1 MPLKTKHFD
10 AADPL
15 TSPELIDGYLDEAIA
30 TGNPAV
36 IRLALSVVA
45 RARRRLAVR
54 RRPGLSDQQPTL
66 VVTSTAFTCSERSAP
81 AAALRIRPGAIAPRR
96 GLSG

>member
-1 MPLKTKHFD
+1 MPLKTKPFD
-10 AADPL
+10 AADSL

-45 RARRRLAVR
+45 RARRRLAVKR
-54 RRPGLSDQQPTL
+54 RAT
-66 VVTSTAFTCSERSAP
+66 
-81 AAALRIRPGAIAPRR
+81 AALRTDPARGRTLDAPG
-96 GLSG
+96 S

>member
-1 MPLKTKHFD
+1 MPLKTKPFD

-54 RRPGLSDQQPTL
+54 RPAGRRKSDREPL
-66 VVTSTAFTCSERSAP
+66 
-81 AAALRIRPGAIAPRR
+81 
-96 GLSG
+96 

>member
-1 MPLKTKHFD
+1 MLLKTKPFD

-36 IRLALSVVA
+36 IRLALSVVLA
-45 RARRRLAVR
+45 RA
-54 RRPGLSDQQPTL
+54 
-66 VVTSTAFTCSERSAP
+66 
-81 AAALRIRPGAIAPRR
+81 GAWQ
-96 GLSG
+96 

>member
-1 MPLKTKHFD
+1 MPLKPRPFDD
-10 AADPL
+10 AAPL

-30 TGNPAV
+30 TGDPAV

-54 RRPGLSDQQPTL
+54 RRPG
-66 VVTSTAFTCSERSAP
+66 VTVQ
-81 AAALRIRPGAIAPRR
+81 
-96 GLSG
+96 

>member
-1 MPLKTKHFD
+1 MPLKTKPFD

-30 TGNPAV
+30 TGDPAV
-36 IRLALSVVA
+36 IRLALGVVA

-54 RRPGLSDQQPTL
+54 SRP
-66 VVTSTAFTCSERSAP
+66 VSTAFTCSERIAP
-81 AAALRIRPGAIAPRR
+81 AAAHRTGPAR
-96 GLSG
+96 GQTPDALGSSP

>member
-1 MPLKTKHFD
+1 MTGPARILAIFDYEILLAISPGRMPLKTKPFD

-45 RARRRLAVR
+45 RARRRLAVKR
-54 RRPGLSDQQPTL
+54 RAT
-66 VVTSTAFTCSERSAP
+66 
-81 AAALRIRPGAIAPRR
+81 AALRTDPARGRTLDAPG
-96 GLSG
+96 S

>member
-1 MPLKTKHFD
+1 MPLKTKPFD

-36 IRLALSVVA
+36 IRPALSVVA
-45 RARRRLAVR
+45 RAQAPGSEGVR
-54 RRPGLSDQQPTL
+54 GVSVQ
-66 VVTSTAFTCSERSAP
+66 
-81 AAALRIRPGAIAPRR
+81 
-96 GLSG
+96 

>member
-1 MPLKTKHFD
+1 MPLKTKPFD

-45 RARRRLAVR
+45 RARRRLAGKANASRRKGVR
-54 RRPGLSDQQPTL
+54 GSPGPE
-66 VVTSTAFTCSERSAP
+66 TA
-81 AAALRIRPGAIAPRR
+81 G
-96 GLSG
+96 

>member
-1 MPLKTKHFD
+1 MPLKTKPFD

-15 TSPELIDGYLDEAIA
+15 TSPKLIDGYLDEAIA

-45 RARRRLAVR
+45 SERIRFL
-54 RRPGLSDQQPTL
+54 RPGK
-66 VVTSTAFTCSERSAP
+66 AGNRAP
-81 AAALRIRPGAIAPRR
+81 LKAAIRPRTTAPTRLMPPPPAIGPERFR
-96 GLSG
+96 TMG